1 MNKEQSDSP
10 LDPRVRRTRR
20 WLQEALIAL
29 LQEKSFADISIT
41 DITRQADL
49 ARVTFYQHFENKEAL
64 LLTLTSDFFAQMY
77 QVLDAA
83 KLKRFIELG
92 NYDDVREMQLGRWID
107 TAEANHILIALRH
120 IGPAVRQL
128 AVTSFLGALSQ
139 IGYEIAEQEAH
150 ALATYHVSGVLSLLE
165 IGLSSDL
172 DTPPEEISSMTLRFL
187 RILIQD
193 GLESGSIRRPI
204 G

>member
-1 MNKEQSDSP
+1 MSKELVDSP

-20 WLQEALIAL
+20 WLQKALVDL
-29 LQEKSFADISIT
+29 LREKSFSEISIT
-41 DITRQADL
+41 DMTKQADL
-49 ARVTFYQHFENKEAL
+49 ARVTFYQHFESKEAL
-64 LLTLTSDFFAQMY
+64 LLTLVSDFFAQMY

-92 NYDDVREMQLGRWID
+92 NYDDVQEMQLGRWID
-107 TAEANHILIALRH
+107 PAETNHILIALRH

-128 AVTSFLGALSQ
+128 AVVSFLNALSQ
-139 IGYEIAEQEAH
+139 IGYQIADQEAE

-165 IGLSSDL
+165 IGLNSDL
-172 DTPPEEISSMTLRFL
+172 AVSQEEISLLTLRFM